1 MARSI
6 VYGFLGLIISVIVGA
21 LVAYGISTVIPLP
34 TPVIFVILGIIVILG
49 VWLSV
54 KFAKHRNKSELQD
67 DPTAAGHF
75 LAETPKSLRYYFL
88 VNGLYLLSAAFSIQ
102 PNVLIIV
109 TSLIALA
116 FGITQIYIA
125 IKFNS
130 IIKDKIS
137 LIINFLW
144 TQLACSILLFLAL
157 FFILEFNIV
166 VAVAAVVE
174 VAVTLYLISN
184 SKRIHNNLSNDSV
197 TPVPVPPAP

>member
-1 MARSI
+1 
-6 VYGFLGLIISVIVGA
+6 
-21 LVAYGISTVIPLP
+21 
-34 TPVIFVILGIIVILG
+34 
-49 VWLSV
+49 
-54 KFAKHRNKSELQD
+54 
-67 DPTAAGHF
+67 
-75 LAETPKSLRYYFL
+75 
-88 VNGLYLLSAAFSIQ
+88 
-102 PNVLIIV
+102 VLIIV